1 MSRKTSRNTR
11 YAALN
16 AGDNLETRRL
26 IDAGNRLAEEVARI
40 FPREPDI
47 ADRHYW
53 LETMINHVPDY
64 IYAKDLEGRFLIAND
79 VTVADNSLESLRDL
93 VGKTDFDLHPYEFA
107 QAVADTE
114 RRVIET
120 GEPIF
125 GIEER
130 AIVTKGRDRW
140 LMTSKVPLRS
150 KSGKIVGTVGI
161 SRDISDRK
169 EAERLLEG
177 QARLLEMIAKGEP
190 LGEFFDELIL
200 LIEALLP
207 GIRGSILLLS
217 DDGGHLLHGAAPNLD
232 EGYCAAIH
240 GAEIGPVAG
249 SCGTA
254 AWRGEQVVVSDVF
267 ADPLWQ
273 DYAHLL
279 RPSGLRSCWSTPI
292 LSRERKVL
300 GTFALYS
307 RDVGAPS
314 ERQQELIAMAA
325 HLAGIA
331 IERKRAEDRIGFMAH
346 HDSLTG
352 LPNRVLFED
361 QVTVMLDAIRGR
373 DQWAVLAFLDLDNF
387 KLINDSLG
395 HAAGDEL
402 LKAVA
407 QRMLAAVRKS
417 DFVVRVGGDEFIILL
432 NGLPKERDVVLSRL
446 EDIRAEIA
454 MPVQLQGRSL
464 QVSCSMGVAC
474 FPDQGRTVSELLAN
488 ADTAMYRAKE
498 IGRNNLQVFTEEMAA
513 RAHEKLQWQE
523 ELREAIAREEFLLHF
538 QPQMSLESGRIFAAE
553 ALLRW
558 KHPVRGII
566 SPATFIPL
574 AEETGLIVPIGDW
587 VLRAACR
594 QLKAW
599 QEAGLPPLIV
609 SANVSARQFREGNWA
624 ERVAAILEETGLE
637 ARYLELELTESLI
650 MQDVSGAIATMHELE
665 AIGVHLAI
673 DDFGTGY
680 SPQRAQAVP
689 CAKAEDRSLLRRGH
703 PIGWRRYSNH
713 LGDHFARTEAR
724 PSRDHRGRRDPGTG
738 RISAEGRLRRD
749 PGLFLQPPAA
759 RPRIRVVAAPSRL
772 RRRRNLKS
780 SAVVRA
786 MP

>member
-361 QVTVMLDAIRGR
+361 QVTVMLHAIRGR

-680 SPQRAQAVP
+680 SSLSALKRFPVRRLKIDRSFVADIPSDGDDIAITSAIISLAQKLGLRVIAEGVETQ
-689 CAKAEDRSLLRRGH
+689 AQVEFLQKAGCDEIQGYFFSRPLPAHEFESLLRQAGCDADG
-703 PIGWRRYSNH
+703 I
-713 LGDHFARTEAR
+713 
-724 PSRDHRGRRDPGTG
+724 
-738 RISAEGRLRRD
+738 
-749 PGLFLQPPAA
+749 
-759 RPRIRVVAAPSRL
+759 
-772 RRRRNLKS
+772 
-780 SAVVRA
+780 
-786 MP
+786 